1 MFVGENYMKN
11 MICEEIKE
19 QWKGKIVGIL
29 IIIVFLFSI
38 SEGVLEV
45 YNLKNLYNNIQK
57 VVEDKKETDYGL
69 IQYEQD
75 EYNRKKESIY
85 LQNLP
90 NTYFIKEIAV
100 LTTIIAIYTAI
111 ITFKDIKNNK
121 IKEKIEKNGF
131 LKTNLSKIISILP
144 TMLLA
149 IVIGL
154 VSYMVAVESTKLIIG
169 INNMNLSNI
178 GLLDKS
184 ILNFNYSINY
194 IYQTLIVL
202 SFNILSIYIVYG
214 MIIYMPYEI
223 LIYIFIISDILF
235 IRGYT
240 NIIMYLKNIF
250 VISENTKNTNN
261 ITGVA
266 VVYIVLTI
274 VATLAIMEN
283 KKYFYKKIGLDKG

>member
-1 MFVGENYMKN
+1 MEN

-90 NTYFIKEIAV
+90 NAYFIKEIAV

-111 ITFKDIKNNK
+111 ITFRDIKNNK

-154 VSYMVAVESTKLIIG
+154 VSYMVAVEGTKLIIG

-223 LIYIFIISDILF
+223 LIYIFIISDMLF

-274 VATLAIMEN
+274 VATLAIIEN

>member
-1 MFVGENYMKN
+1 MKN

-19 QWKGKIVGIL
+19 QWRGKIVGIL

-100 LTTIIAIYTAI
+100 VTTIIAIYTAI

-144 TMLLA
+144 TMILA

-154 VSYMVAVESTKLIIG
+154 ISYMVAVESTKLIIG

-194 IYQTLIVL
+194 IYQALIVIC
-202 SFNILSIYIVYG
+202 FNILSIYIVYG

-223 LIYIFIISDILF
+223 LIYIFIISDIMF

-250 VISENTKNTNN
+250 VIFEDTKNTNN

-266 VVYIVLTI
+266 VVYIVFTI

>member
-1 MFVGENYMKN
+1 MEN

-57 VVEDKKETDYGL
+57 IVEDKKETDYGL

-90 NTYFIKEIAV
+90 NTYFIKEITV
-100 LTTIIAIYTAI
+100 VTTIIAIYTAI
-111 ITFKDIKNNK
+111 ITFRDIKNNK

-149 IVIGL
+149 IIIGL

-169 INNMNLSNI
+169 TNNMNLSNI

-223 LIYIFIISDILF
+223 LIYIFIISDMLF

-250 VISENTKNTNN
+250 VIFEDTKNTNN

-274 VATLAIMEN
+274 VATLAIIEN

>member
-1 MFVGENYMKN
+1 MKN

-38 SEGVLEV
+38 SESVLEV

-100 LTTIIAIYTAI
+100 VTTIIAIYTAI
-111 ITFKDIKNNK
+111 ITFRDIKNNK

-149 IVIGL
+149 IIIGL
-154 VSYMVAVESTKLIIG
+154 VSYMVAVEGTKLIIG
-169 INNMNLSNI
+169 TNNMNLSNI

-184 ILNFNYSINY
+184 ILNLSYSINY
-194 IYQTLIVL
+194 IYQALIVL

-223 LIYIFIISDILF
+223 LIYIFIISDMLF

>member
-1 MFVGENYMKN
+1 MKN

-111 ITFKDIKNNK
+111 ITFRDIKNNK

-154 VSYMVAVESTKLIIG
+154 VSYMVAVEGTKLIIG

-194 IYQTLIVL
+194 IYQAFIVIC
-202 SFNILSIYIVYG
+202 FNILSIYIVYG

-240 NIIMYLKNIF
+240 SIIMYFKNIF
-250 VISENTKNTNN
+250 VIFEDTKNTNN

-274 VATLAIMEN
+274 VATLAIIEN

>member
-1 MFVGENYMKN
+1 MKN

-19 QWKGKIVGIL
+19 QWRGKIVGIL

-57 VVEDKKETDYGL
+57 VVEDKRETDYGL

-111 ITFKDIKNNK
+111 ITFKDIKNDK

-144 TMLLA
+144 TMILA

-169 INNMNLSNI
+169 TNNMNLSNI

-184 ILNFNYSINY
+184 ILNLSYSINY

-214 MIIYMPYEI
+214 MIIYLPYEI
-223 LIYIFIISDILF
+223 LIYIFIISDMLF

-250 VISENTKNTNN
+250 VISENVKNTNN

>member
-1 MFVGENYMKN
+1 MKN

-19 QWKGKIVGIL
+19 QCKGKIVGIL
-29 IIIVFLFSI
+29 IIIVFVFSI
-38 SEGVLEV
+38 SAGVLEV
-45 YNLKNLYNNIQK
+45 YSLKNLYNNIQK
-57 VVEDKKETDYGL
+57 VVEDKRETDYGL

-100 LTTIIAIYTAI
+100 VTTIMAIYTAI

-169 INNMNLSNI
+169 INKMNLSNI

-250 VISENTKNTNN
+250 VIFEDTKNTNN
-261 ITGVA
+261 IIGVA

-274 VATLAIMEN
+274 VATLAIIEN

>member
-1 MFVGENYMKN
+1 MKN

-111 ITFKDIKNNK
+111 ITFRDIKNNK

-154 VSYMVAVESTKLIIG
+154 VSYMVAVEGTKLIIG

-194 IYQTLIVL
+194 IYQAFIVIC
-202 SFNILSIYIVYG
+202 FNILSIYIVYG

-223 LIYIFIISDILF
+223 LIYIFIILDMLF

-240 NIIMYLKNIF
+240 NIIMYFKNIF

-274 VATLAIMEN
+274 VATLAIIEN

>member
-1 MFVGENYMKN
+1 MKN

-19 QWKGKIVGIL
+19 QWRGKIVGIL

-57 VVEDKKETDYGL
+57 VLEDKRETDYGL

-85 LQNLP
+85 LQNIP

-100 LTTIIAIYTAI
+100 VTTIIAIYTAI

-131 LKTNLSKIISILP
+131 LKTNLSQIISILP

-169 INNMNLSNI
+169 TNNMNLSNI

-184 ILNFNYSINY
+184 ILNLNYSINY
-194 IYQTLIVL
+194 IYQSLIVL

-214 MIIYMPYEI
+214 MIIYLPYEI

-250 VISENTKNTNN
+250 VIFENTKNMNN

-274 VATLAIMEN
+274 VATLAIIEN
-283 KKYFYKKIGLDKG
+283 KKYFYKKIGLDKE

>member
-1 MFVGENYMKN
+1 MKN

-38 SEGVLEV
+38 SAGVLEV
-45 YNLKNLYNNIQK
+45 YSLKNLYNNIQK

-100 LTTIIAIYTAI
+100 VTTIIAIYTAI
-111 ITFKDIKNNK
+111 ITFRDIKNNK
-121 IKEKIEKNGF
+121 IKEKIEKNVF

-149 IVIGL
+149 IIIGL

-169 INNMNLSNI
+169 TNNMNLSNI

-223 LIYIFIISDILF
+223 LIYIFIISDMLF

-240 NIIMYLKNIF
+240 NIIMYFKNIF

-274 VATLAIMEN
+274 VATLAIIEN

>member
-1 MFVGENYMKN
+1 MKN

-38 SEGVLEV
+38 SAGVLEV

-90 NTYFIKEIAV
+90 NTYFIREIAV
-100 LTTIIAIYTAI
+100 VTTIMAIYTAI
-111 ITFKDIKNNK
+111 ITFRDIKNNK

-149 IVIGL
+149 IIIGL

-169 INNMNLSNI
+169 TNNMNLSNI

-223 LIYIFIISDILF
+223 LIYIFIISDMLF

-240 NIIMYLKNIF
+240 SIIMYFKNIF
-250 VISENTKNTNN
+250 VIFEDTKNTNN

-274 VATLAIMEN
+274 VATLAIIEN

>member
-1 MFVGENYMKN
+1 MKN

-38 SEGVLEV
+38 SAGVLEV

-90 NTYFIKEIAV
+90 NTYFIKEITV
-100 LTTIIAIYTAI
+100 VTTIIAIYTAI
-111 ITFKDIKNNK
+111 ITFRDIKNNK

-149 IVIGL
+149 IIIGL

-169 INNMNLSNI
+169 TNNINLSNI

-223 LIYIFIISDILF
+223 LIYIFIISDMLF
-235 IRGYT
+235 IRGYA
-240 NIIMYLKNIF
+240 NIIMYFKNIF

-274 VATLAIMEN
+274 VATLAIIEN

>member
-1 MFVGENYMKN
+1 MKN

-38 SEGVLEV
+38 SAGVLEV

-57 VVEDKKETDYGL
+57 IVEDKKETDYGL

-90 NTYFIKEIAV
+90 NAYFIKEIAV

-111 ITFKDIKNNK
+111 ITFRDIKNNK

-149 IVIGL
+149 IVIGI
-154 VSYMVAVESTKLIIG
+154 VSYMVAVEGTKLIIG

-223 LIYIFIISDILF
+223 LIYIFIILDILF

-250 VISENTKNTNN
+250 VIFEDTKNTNN

-274 VATLAIMEN
+274 VATLAIIEN

>member
-1 MFVGENYMKN
+1 MFLGENYMKN

-19 QWKGKIVGIL
+19 QWRGKIVGIL

-38 SEGVLEV
+38 SAGVLEV

-75 EYNRKKESIY
+75 EYNRKKESLY

-111 ITFKDIKNNK
+111 ITFRDIKNNK

-131 LKTNLSKIISILP
+131 LKTNLFKIISILP

-149 IVIGL
+149 IIIGI

-169 INNMNLSNI
+169 TNNMNLSNI

-184 ILNFNYSINY
+184 ILNLSYSINY
-194 IYQTLIVL
+194 IYQAFIVIC
-202 SFNILSIYIVYG
+202 FNILSIYIVYG

-223 LIYIFIISDILF
+223 LIYIFIISDMLF

-250 VISENTKNTNN
+250 VIFEDTKNTNN
-261 ITGVA
+261 ITGVT

-274 VATLAIMEN
+274 VATLAIIEN

>member
-1 MFVGENYMKN
+1 MKN

-19 QWKGKIVGIL
+19 QWKGKIVGVL

-38 SEGVLEV
+38 SAGVLEV

-90 NTYFIKEIAV
+90 NTYFIKEITV
-100 LTTIIAIYTAI
+100 VTTIIAIYTAI
-111 ITFKDIKNNK
+111 ITFRDIKNNK

-169 INNMNLSNI
+169 TNNMNLSNI

-202 SFNILSIYIVYG
+202 SFNISSIYIVYG

-223 LIYIFIISDILF
+223 LIYIFIISDMLF

-240 NIIMYLKNIF
+240 NIIMYFKNIF
-250 VISENTKNTNN
+250 VIFEDTKNTNN

-274 VATLAIMEN
+274 VATLAIIEN

>member
-1 MFVGENYMKN
+1 MEN

-111 ITFKDIKNNK
+111 ITFRDIKNNK

-131 LKTNLSKIISILP
+131 LKTNLSKIISTLP

-154 VSYMVAVESTKLIIG
+154 VSYMVAVEGTKIIIG
-169 INNMNLSNI
+169 TNNMNLSNI

-194 IYQTLIVL
+194 IYQAFIVIC
-202 SFNILSIYIVYG
+202 FNILSIYIVYG

-250 VISENTKNTNN
+250 VISENAKNTNN

-266 VVYIVLTI
+266 VVYIVFTI

>member
-1 MFVGENYMKN
+1 MKN

-100 LTTIIAIYTAI
+100 VTTIIAIYTAI

-154 VSYMVAVESTKLIIG
+154 VSYMVAVEGTKLIIG

-184 ILNFNYSINY
+184 ILNLNYSINY
-194 IYQTLIVL
+194 IYQTLIIL

>member
-111 ITFKDIKNNK
+111 ITFRDIKNNK

-154 VSYMVAVESTKLIIG
+154 VSYMVAVEGTKLIIG
-169 INNMNLSNI
+169 TNNMNLSNI

-223 LIYIFIISDILF
+223 LIYIFIISDMLF

-240 NIIMYLKNIF
+240 NMIMYLKNVF
-250 VISENTKNTNN
+250 VISENIKNTNN

-283 KKYFYKKIGLDKG
+283 KKYFYKKIGLYKG

>member
-1 MFVGENYMKN
+1 

-111 ITFKDIKNNK
+111 ITFRDIKNNK

-154 VSYMVAVESTKLIIG
+154 VSYMVAVEGTKLIIG

-223 LIYIFIISDILF
+223 LIYIFIISDMLF

-274 VATLAIMEN
+274 VATLAIIEN

>member
-11 MICEEIKE
+11 MICEEIRE

-75 EYNRKKESIY
+75 EYNRKKETIY

-90 NTYFIKEIAV
+90 NIYFIKEIAV
-100 LTTIIAIYTAI
+100 VTTIIAIYTAI
-111 ITFKDIKNNK
+111 ITFRDIKNNK

-154 VSYMVAVESTKLIIG
+154 VSYMVAVEGTKLIIG
-169 INNMNLSNI
+169 TNNMNLSNI

-194 IYQTLIVL
+194 IYQAFIVIC
-202 SFNILSIYIVYG
+202 FNILSIYIVYG

-223 LIYIFIISDILF
+223 LIYIFIISDMLF
-235 IRGYT
+235 IRGYA
-240 NIIMYLKNIF
+240 NIIMYLKNVF
-250 VISENTKNTNN
+250 VIFEDTKNTNN

-274 VATLAIMEN
+274 VATLAIIEN

>member
-1 MFVGENYMKN
+1 MEN

-111 ITFKDIKNNK
+111 ITFRDIKNNK

-154 VSYMVAVESTKLIIG
+154 VSYMVAVEGTKLIIG

-223 LIYIFIISDILF
+223 LIYIFIISDMLF

-240 NIIMYLKNIF
+240 NIIMYFKNIF

-274 VATLAIMEN
+274 VATLAIIEN

>member
-1 MFVGENYMKN
+1 MKN

-29 IIIVFLFSI
+29 IIIVFVFSI
-38 SEGVLEV
+38 SAGVLEV

-90 NTYFIKEIAV
+90 NTYFIKEITV
-100 LTTIIAIYTAI
+100 VTTIIAIYTAI
-111 ITFKDIKNNK
+111 ITFRDIKNNK

-149 IVIGL
+149 IIIGL
-154 VSYMVAVESTKLIIG
+154 VSYTVAVESTKLIIG
-169 INNMNLSNI
+169 TNNMNLSNI

-240 NIIMYLKNIF
+240 SIIMYFKNIF
-250 VISENTKNTNN
+250 VIFEDTKNTNN

-274 VATLAIMEN
+274 VATLAIIEN

>member
-1 MFVGENYMKN
+1 MKN

-90 NTYFIKEIAV
+90 NTYFIKEITV
-100 LTTIIAIYTAI
+100 VTTIIAIYTAI
-111 ITFKDIKNNK
+111 ITFRDIKNDK

-149 IVIGL
+149 IIIGL

-169 INNMNLSNI
+169 TNNINLSNI

-223 LIYIFIISDILF
+223 LIYIFIISDMLF

-274 VATLAIMEN
+274 VATLAIIEN

>member
-1 MFVGENYMKN
+1 MKN

-111 ITFKDIKNNK
+111 ITFRDIKNNK

-154 VSYMVAVESTKLIIG
+154 VSYMVAVEGTKLIIG
-169 INNMNLSNI
+169 TNNMNLSNI

-240 NIIMYLKNIF
+240 SIIMYFKNIF
-250 VISENTKNTNN
+250 IIFEDTKNTNN

>member
-1 MFVGENYMKN
+1 MEN

-90 NTYFIKEIAV
+90 NAYFIKEIAV

-111 ITFKDIKNNK
+111 ITFRDIKNNK

-149 IVIGL
+149 IVIGI
-154 VSYMVAVESTKLIIG
+154 VSYMVAVEGTKLIIG

-194 IYQTLIVL
+194 IYQAFIVIC
-202 SFNILSIYIVYG
+202 FNILSIYIVYG

-223 LIYIFIISDILF
+223 LIYIFIISDMLF

-266 VVYIVLTI
+266 VVYIILTI

>member
-1 MFVGENYMKN
+1 MKN

-19 QWKGKIVGIL
+19 QWRGKIVGIL

-38 SEGVLEV
+38 SAGVLEV

-100 LTTIIAIYTAI
+100 VTTIIAIYTAI
-111 ITFKDIKNNK
+111 ITFRDIKNNK

-131 LKTNLSKIISILP
+131 LKTNLFKIISILP

-149 IVIGL
+149 IIIGI

-169 INNMNLSNI
+169 TNNMNLSNI

-184 ILNFNYSINY
+184 ILNLSYSINY
-194 IYQTLIVL
+194 IYQAFIVIC
-202 SFNILSIYIVYG
+202 FNILSIYIVYG

-223 LIYIFIISDILF
+223 LIYIFIISDMLF

-250 VISENTKNTNN
+250 VIFEDTKNTNN
-261 ITGVA
+261 ITGVT

-274 VATLAIMEN
+274 VATLAIIEN

>member
-1 MFVGENYMKN
+1 MKN

-19 QWKGKIVGIL
+19 QWRGKIVGIL

-57 VVEDKKETDYGL
+57 VLEDKRETDYGL

-85 LQNLP
+85 LQNIP

-100 LTTIIAIYTAI
+100 VTTIIAIYTAI

-169 INNMNLSNI
+169 TNNMNLSNI

-184 ILNFNYSINY
+184 ILNLNYSINY
-194 IYQTLIVL
+194 IYQSLIVL

-214 MIIYMPYEI
+214 MIIYLPYEI

-240 NIIMYLKNIF
+240 NIIMYFKNIF
-250 VISENTKNTNN
+250 VIFENTKNMNN

-274 VATLAIMEN
+274 VATLAIIEN
-283 KKYFYKKIGLDKG
+283 KKYFYKKIGLDKE

>member
-1 MFVGENYMKN
+1 MEN

-90 NTYFIKEIAV
+90 NAYFIKEIAV

-111 ITFKDIKNNK
+111 ITFRDIKNNK

-154 VSYMVAVESTKLIIG
+154 VSYMVAVEGTKLIIG

-194 IYQTLIVL
+194 IYQAFIVIC
-202 SFNILSIYIVYG
+202 FNILSIYIVYG

-223 LIYIFIISDILF
+223 LIYIFIISDMLF

-240 NIIMYLKNIF
+240 NIIMYFKNIF

>member
-1 MFVGENYMKN
+1 MKN

-19 QWKGKIVGIL
+19 QWRGKIVGIL

-38 SEGVLEV
+38 SAGVLEV

-90 NTYFIKEIAV
+90 NTYFIKEITV
-100 LTTIIAIYTAI
+100 VTTIIAIYTAI
-111 ITFKDIKNNK
+111 ITFRDIKNNN

-149 IVIGL
+149 IIIGL
-154 VSYMVAVESTKLIIG
+154 VSYMVAVEATKLIIG
-169 INNMNLSNI
+169 TNNMNLSNI

-194 IYQTLIVL
+194 IYQTLMVL

-223 LIYIFIISDILF
+223 LIYIFIISDMLF
-235 IRGYT
+235 IRGYA
-240 NIIMYLKNIF
+240 NIIMYFKNIF
-250 VISENTKNTNN
+250 VIFEDTKNTNN

-274 VATLAIMEN
+274 VATLAIIEN

>member
-1 MFVGENYMKN
+1 MKN

-111 ITFKDIKNNK
+111 ITFRDIKNNK

-154 VSYMVAVESTKLIIG
+154 VSYMVAVEGTKLIIG

-194 IYQTLIVL
+194 IYQAFIVIC
-202 SFNILSIYIVYG
+202 FNILSIYIVYG

-223 LIYIFIISDILF
+223 LIYIFIISDMLF
-235 IRGYT
+235 IRGYA
-240 NIIMYLKNIF
+240 NIIMYFKNIF

>member
-1 MFVGENYMKN
+1 MEN

-90 NTYFIKEIAV
+90 NAYFIKEIAV

-111 ITFKDIKNNK
+111 ITFRDIKNNK

-149 IVIGL
+149 IVIGI
-154 VSYMVAVESTKLIIG
+154 VSYMVAVEGTKLIIG

-250 VISENTKNTNN
+250 VIFEDTKNTNN

-274 VATLAIMEN
+274 VATLAIIEN

>member
-1 MFVGENYMKN
+1 MKN

-38 SEGVLEV
+38 SAGVLEV

-100 LTTIIAIYTAI
+100 VTTIIAIYTAI
-111 ITFKDIKNNK
+111 ITFRDIKNNK

-169 INNMNLSNI
+169 TNNMNLSNI

-202 SFNILSIYIVYG
+202 SFNISSIYIVYG

-223 LIYIFIISDILF
+223 LIYIFIISDMLF

-240 NIIMYLKNIF
+240 NIIMYFKKIF
-250 VISENTKNTNN
+250 VIFEDTKNTNN

-274 VATLAIMEN
+274 VATLAIIEN

>member
-38 SEGVLEV
+38 SAGVLEV

-57 VVEDKKETDYGL
+57 IVEDKKETDYGL

-100 LTTIIAIYTAI
+100 VTTIIAIYTAI
-111 ITFKDIKNNK
+111 ITFRDIKNNK

-144 TMLLA
+144 TMSLA
-149 IVIGL
+149 IIIGI

-169 INNMNLSNI
+169 TNNMNLSNI
-178 GLLDKS
+178 GVLDKS

-223 LIYIFIISDILF
+223 LIYIFIISDMLF
-235 IRGYT
+235 IRGYA
-240 NIIMYLKNIF
+240 NIIMYFKNIF
-250 VISENTKNTNN
+250 VIFEDTKNTNN

-274 VATLAIMEN
+274 VATLAIIEN

>member
-1 MFVGENYMKN
+1 MKN

-19 QWKGKIVGIL
+19 QWRGKIVGIL

-57 VVEDKKETDYGL
+57 VVEDKRETDYGL

-111 ITFKDIKNNK
+111 ITFKDIRNNK

-131 LKTNLSKIISILP
+131 LKTNLSKVISILP

-154 VSYMVAVESTKLIIG
+154 VSYMVAVEGTKLIIG

-184 ILNFNYSINY
+184 ILNLNYSINY
-194 IYQTLIVL
+194 IYQALIVL

>member
-1 MFVGENYMKN
+1 MKN
-11 MICEEIKE
+11 IICEEIKE

-57 VVEDKKETDYGL
+57 VVEDKRETDYGL

-111 ITFKDIKNNK
+111 ITFRDIRNNK

-154 VSYMVAVESTKLIIG
+154 VSYMVAVEGTKLIIG
-169 INNMNLSNI
+169 INNR
-178 GLLDKS
+178 
-184 ILNFNYSINY
+184 F
-194 IYQTLIVL
+194 
-202 SFNILSIYIVYG
+202 
-214 MIIYMPYEI
+214 YMEF
-223 LIYIFIISDILF
+223 IF
-235 IRGYT
+235 Y
-240 NIIMYLKNIF
+240 NM
-250 VISENTKNTNN
+250 
-261 ITGVA
+261 
-266 VVYIVLTI
+266 
-274 VATLAIMEN
+274 
-283 KKYFYKKIGLDKG
+283 

>member
-1 MFVGENYMKN
+1 MKN

-111 ITFKDIKNNK
+111 ITFRDIKNNK

-154 VSYMVAVESTKLIIG
+154 VSYMVAVEGTKLIIG

-250 VISENTKNTNN
+250 VIFEDTKNTNN

>member
-1 MFVGENYMKN
+1 MKN

-149 IVIGL
+149 IIIGL

-169 INNMNLSNI
+169 TNNMNLSNI

-250 VISENTKNTNN
+250 VIFEDTKNTNN

-274 VATLAIMEN
+274 VATLAIIEN

>member
-1 MFVGENYMKN
+1 MKN
-11 MICEEIKE
+11 MICEEIIE
-19 QWKGKIVGIL
+19 QWRGKIVGVR

-111 ITFKDIKNNK
+111 ITFKDKKNNK

-154 VSYMVAVESTKLIIG
+154 VSYMVAVEGTKLIIG

-194 IYQTLIVL
+194 IYQAFIVIC
-202 SFNILSIYIVYG
+202 FNILSIYIVYG

-223 LIYIFIISDILF
+223 LIYIFIISDMLF

-240 NIIMYLKNIF
+240 NIIMYFKNIF

>member
-1 MFVGENYMKN
+1 MKN
-11 MICEEIKE
+11 MICEEMKE

-29 IIIVFLFSI
+29 IIIVFVFSI
-38 SEGVLEV
+38 SAGVLEV

-100 LTTIIAIYTAI
+100 VTTIMAIYTAI
-111 ITFKDIKNNK
+111 ITFRDIKNNK

-149 IVIGL
+149 IIIGL
-154 VSYMVAVESTKLIIG
+154 VSYMVAVEATKLIIG
-169 INNMNLSNI
+169 TNNMNLSNI

-194 IYQTLIVL
+194 IYQTLIIL

-223 LIYIFIISDILF
+223 LIYIFIISDMLF

-240 NIIMYLKNIF
+240 NIIMYFKNIF
-250 VISENTKNTNN
+250 VIFEDTKNTNN

-274 VATLAIMEN
+274 VATLAIIEN

>member
-1 MFVGENYMKN
+1 MKN

-154 VSYMVAVESTKLIIG
+154 VSYMVAVEGTKIIIG
-169 INNMNLSNI
+169 TNNMNLSNI

-223 LIYIFIISDILF
+223 LIYIFIISDMLF
-235 IRGYT
+235 IRGYA
-240 NIIMYLKNIF
+240 NIIMYFKNIF

-266 VVYIVLTI
+266 VVYIILTI